1 MSLYISRTLKGRG
14 RTARVIALVMVRQG
28 TRDTMRRIIALVM
41 VKQGTRDTMRRTE
54 AVKMSQRILR
64 I

>member
-14 RTARVIALVMVRQG
+14 RTVRVIALVMVRQG
-28 TRDTMRRIIALVM
+28 TRDTM
-41 VKQGTRDTMRRTE
+41 TRTE

>member
-1 MSLYISRTLKGRG
+1 
-14 RTARVIALVMVRQG
+14 MVRQG

-41 VKQGTRDTMRRTE
+41 VRQGTRDTMRRTE